1 MVLRVRLSPTQFPAN
16 SLRTPWI
23 RYQVRD
29 ALGARTVVLIY
40 PIGKMIKVNKRED
53 YGIMRTAFK
62 FGRRVH
68 FALRRK
74 MLKPP
79 IAHLPAI

>member
-1 MVLRVRLSPTQFPAN
+1 MGRYVKTNQYLIASCQCWSEPFTQHILATQTAYEKWLNDRAMNNKCISAGLSA
-16 SLRTPWI
+16 
-23 RYQVRD
+23 
-29 ALGARTVVLIY
+29 
-40 PIGKMIKVNKRED
+40 
-53 YGIMRTAFK
+53 AFK

-79 IAHLPAI
+79 IARLPAI

>member
-1 MVLRVRLSPTQFPAN
+1 MQGSCPQWNNIAADLQIKHLNLLQEGLAGLIRICFLRA
-16 SLRTPWI
+16 
-23 RYQVRD
+23 
-29 ALGARTVVLIY
+29 G
-40 PIGKMIKVNKRED
+40 
-53 YGIMRTAFK
+53 FK

-79 IAHLPAI
+79 IARRPTI